1 MKILIPAHSGF
12 CPGVKTAETEILK
25 ARVRAGDTPIYVY
38 GELIHNKRYIRHLEE
53 QDIRTARDKNDI
65 PAGAA
70 AVIRTHGLDR
80 NEEAELRG
88 RFEVVDL
95 TCVKVKKLQELIGK
109 YAGDGYYTV
118 IAGKK
123 EHPEVRGLISYA
135 GECTVIEDVSE
146 IAVFTDGIRDREDIS
161 RILIVSQTTSPEE
174 LFRCVAETIRANLPE
189 SFAVEAVNSIC
200 RVTTLREERSLE
212 LQKRADI
219 TFVIG
224 DEKSSNSRKLYEV
237 LKQGSPAAYF
247 IESLDGLKEIEA
259 GGVELKSG
267 MTALVVSSSS
277 TPRFVEDEVTE
288 YLGNV

>member
-12 CPGVKTAETEILK
+12 CPGVKTAETGILQSR
-25 ARVRAGDTPIYVY
+25 ARTGETPIYVY

-65 PAGAA
+65 PAGAV

-80 NEEAELRG
+80 KEEAELRE
-88 RFEVVDL
+88 RFEVIDL
-95 TCVKVKKLQELIGK
+95 TCVTVKKLQELIGK
-109 YAGDGYYTV
+109 YAAGGYYTV

-135 GECTVIEDVSE
+135 GECTVIEDELELVDF
-146 IAVFTDGIRDREDIS
+146 VDDIRGRNDIS

-189 SFAVEAVNSIC
+189 SIAVEAVDSIC
-200 RVTTLREERSLE
+200 RVTTLREERSLD

-224 DEKSSNSRKLYEV
+224 DEKSSNSRKLYEA
-237 LKQGSPAAYF
+237 LKRGSPATYF
-247 IESLDGLKEIEA
+247 IESLDGIREIEA
-259 GGVELKSG
+259 AGVELTPG

-277 TPRFVEDEVTE
+277 TPGFIEEE
-288 YLGNV
+288 IKNYLKNI